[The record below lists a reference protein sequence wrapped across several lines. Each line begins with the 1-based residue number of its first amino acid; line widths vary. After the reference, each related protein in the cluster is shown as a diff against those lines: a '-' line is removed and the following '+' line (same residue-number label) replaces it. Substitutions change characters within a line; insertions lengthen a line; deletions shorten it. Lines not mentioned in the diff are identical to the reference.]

1 MPVTSYHFSHQAV
14 VAAPLRQVHELL
26 LDVFGYVDWWP
37 QVRAVASLGPDDALL
52 VCRSLLPY
60 DLELRLHA
68 VSREVD
74 RLEVAVEGPLTG
86 WVRWSLGEEGP
97 ACIRLG
103 FEQRVQVAG
112 WPLVVA
118 SYVARPPL
126 LANHRWM
133 MRGAGRGMRRRLEPG
148 GRPGG

>member
-1 MPVTSYHFSHQAV
+1 MPVTSYHFSHHGV
-14 VAAPLRQVHELL
+14 VGAPRQRVHEVL

-68 VSREVD
+68 VSRQVD
-74 RLEVAVEGPLTG
+74 RLEVAVDGPLSG
-86 WVRWSLGEEGP
+86 WVRWSLAEEGP
-97 ACIRLG
+97 TCTRLG
-103 FEQRVQVAG
+103 FEQQVQVAG
-112 WPLVVA
+112 RPLVVA
-118 SYVARPPL
+118 SYVARPLL

-133 MRGAGRGMRRRLEPG
+133 MRGAGRGLRRRLGPG
-148 GRPGG
+148 S